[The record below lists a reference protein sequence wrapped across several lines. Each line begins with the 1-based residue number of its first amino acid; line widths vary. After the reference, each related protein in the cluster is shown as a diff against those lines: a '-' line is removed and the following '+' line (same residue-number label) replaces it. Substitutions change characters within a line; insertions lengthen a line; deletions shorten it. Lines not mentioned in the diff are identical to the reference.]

1 MPPRSRA
8 PFPTPNSQY
17 MHPMMTRGGHPMMNR
32 MGGGMRPSR
41 GPQRGGG
48 GGLLSKLL
56 GKGGGGSSQGA
67 NPFTSFPARGA
78 NRAAAGA
85 GGSGGILKTLTDPN
99 ALNGLLTNT
108 QKVLNTAGQIGPVI
122 QQYGPLVRNLPSL
135 WKLYKGFK
143 DMPSDSDESPSESD
157 EGSLEFDESPSII
170 EETST
175 KSKKRKAK
183 KSEDPTDTF
192 PPERKKNTGQSV
204 PKLYI

>member
-8 PFPTPNSQY
+8 PFPTQSPHHMY
-17 MHPMMTRGGHPMMNR
+17 PMMPRGGHPMMNR
-32 MGGGMRPSR
+32 MSGGMRPPR

-48 GGLLSKLL
+48 GLLAKLL
-56 GKGGGGSSQGA
+56 GKSGGQSGGA
-67 NPFTSFPARGA
+67 NPFSSFPT
-78 NRAAAGA
+78 RAAGRATTGA

-143 DMPSDSDESPSESD
+143 DLPSDTEESPTGDD
-157 EGSLEFDESPSII
+157 E
-170 EETST
+170 T
-175 KSKKRKAK
+175 
-183 KSEDPTDTF
+183 PT
-192 PPERKKNTGQSV
+192 KKNKSTVKKTKLKQKSIPHERGQTRTGQST

>member
-1 MPPRSRA
+1 MPPRLRS
-8 PFPTPNSQY
+8 PFPPQNPQH
-17 MHPMMTRGGHPMMNR
+17 MHPMMKRGGHPMMNR

-41 GPQRGGG
+41 GSQKSG
-48 GGLLSKLL
+48 GGLLAKLL
-56 GKGGGGSSQGA
+56 GKSGGQSQGA
-67 NPFTSFPARGA
+67 NPFSSFPTRGA
-78 NRAAAGA
+78 GRAAPGA

-143 DMPSDSDESPSESD
+143 DMPSESDEENSELDESPLEFEESPSE
-157 EGSLEFDESPSII
+157 FH
-170 EETST
+170 ETTT
-175 KSKKRKAK
+175 KRKKRKAED
-183 KSEDPTDTF
+183 SEEHSETNT
-192 PPERKKNTGQSV
+192 PERKKNTGQSV